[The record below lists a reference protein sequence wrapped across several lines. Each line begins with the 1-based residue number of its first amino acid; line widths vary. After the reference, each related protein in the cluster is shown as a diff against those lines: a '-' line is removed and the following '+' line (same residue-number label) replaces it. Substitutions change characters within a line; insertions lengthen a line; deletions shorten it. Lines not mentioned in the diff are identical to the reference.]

1 MSIEINTQQEGAS
14 GGEKK
19 TKRKLISLHTAMN
32 RFLDRDDSEL
42 QIGPRN
48 EYENAL
54 LILQEYVNSFGNV
67 MLRAAGSN
75 PTLPMTK
82 GGSVA
87 KTFDPNSL
95 VSVFRGYAL
104 FFLLFKVNA
113 PEDVK
118 ERFRKIVEEF
128 IAWMQ
133 ETGHLNLATKPN
145 LRTIDPRTSYLATQA
160 GTILHKAILH
170 SENSRKFVEDLRKG
184 EPLYMV
190 SRRKAGKLWFIYYAG
205 KEYDDFGP
213 VSVPLGV
220 SDLVKPGW
228 LLDCDFVKCNGRW
241 QISAV
246 RSLLP
251 I

>member
-1 MSIEINTQQEGAS
+1 MYGAFNVQALFVTCSFVAEIKINEQLKSPQPVEFEHVVNGRALGA
-14 GGEKK
+14 
-19 TKRKLISLHTAMN
+19 TKDGAVT
-32 RFLDRDDSEL
+32 
-42 QIGPRN
+42 
-48 EYENAL
+48 
-54 LILQEYVNSFGNV
+54 
-67 MLRAAGSN
+67 
-75 PTLPMTK
+75 
-82 GGSVA
+82 

-95 VSVFRGYAL
+95 VCLFRGYSL
-104 FFLLFKVNA
+104 FFLNFKLNA

-128 IAWMQ
+128 IAWMNEKGHV
-133 ETGHLNLATKPN
+133 ETAPIPN
-145 LRTIDPRTSYLATQA
+145 LRSIDPRTSSLATQA
-160 GTILHKAILH
+160 GTILHKAVLH
-170 SENSRKFVEDLRKG
+170 SERSRKVVEDMRNG

-190 SRRKAGKLWFIYYAG
+190 SRSRAGKLWFIYHAG

-220 SDLVKPGW
+220 SDIVKAGW